1 VFAGVCP
8 RLFGLLNR
16 DSSFDGGTIVVIG
29 NRARC
34 GTAACKAGHYK
45 ALPQRNRDVCTAWFG
60 HEFPSPPNAFGDL
73 RLACYACVV
82 MKNAPTRERHSERSA
97 SIARRVCWWQ
107 SAEATKIHRVF
118 SARSWCSGRGKTY
131 ALSSIVMAKLH
142 SGKHWYPPHPASLT
156 TVRGIIGTTGS
167 TFSRFPSCHSA
178 PFQHEVGLDVFPSQ
192 QETSRQAL

>member
-1 VFAGVCP
+1 MFAGVCP

-107 SAEATKIHRVF
+107 SAEATLEDTPRFLCQVMVFGTWEDVCFVLHRHGEAAFREALV
-118 SARSWCSGRGKTY
+118 SAPPGLFDNRSWHYWHHR
-131 ALSSIVMAKLH
+131 LH
-142 SGKHWYPPHPASLT
+142 VLPVPLLPQRT
-156 TVRGIIGTTGS
+156 IPT
-167 TFSRFPSCHSA
+167 
-178 PFQHEVGLDVFPSQ
+178 
-192 QETSRQAL
+192 